1 MSSLKEKILF
11 GINEYEQRMKK
22 LLEGGPMLR
31 GSVGRVFTR
40 CGKPTCWC
48 AKSPQGH
55 PHTRMTW
62 SQEGQMVTRK
72 VPAEAIQQILEL
84 THQYRRFR
92 SDRRTLLA
100 LQIKLQNL
108 LDRYEETL
116 THQARRWFPG
126 LRIISKMSRRSKKT
140 RAKR

>member
-11 GINEYEQRMKK
+11 GVNEYEQRLEK
-22 LLEGGPMLR
+22 LLEMGPMLR

-72 VPAEAIQQILEL
+72 VPAEAIPPILEL

-100 LQIKLQNL
+100 LQVKLQDL
-108 LDRYEETL
+108 LDRYEEGL
-116 THQARRWFPG
+116 TSQARRSFPG
-126 LRIISKMSRRSKKT
+126 LRINSTKLRHSKKT
-140 RAKR
+140 RAKG